1 MDYTL
6 LKTPEYLIFKKFNQL
21 EKKITKDIWLTE
33 VYSTHR
39 IHEFSRSKVLILITL
54 RDFFVVL
61 CMSGKDINIW
71 SNERFKKKPQ
81 PNNIWILLKELLAF
95 NHIYILVYIFKHK
108 QSLIENF
115 EIFKW
120 VSAFP
125 GMSIFEV
132 FNC

>member
-1 MDYTL
+1 
-6 LKTPEYLIFKKFNQL
+6 
-21 EKKITKDIWLTE
+21 
-33 VYSTHR
+33 
-39 IHEFSRSKVLILITL
+39 
-54 RDFFVVL
+54 
-61 CMSGKDINIW
+61 MSGKDINIW